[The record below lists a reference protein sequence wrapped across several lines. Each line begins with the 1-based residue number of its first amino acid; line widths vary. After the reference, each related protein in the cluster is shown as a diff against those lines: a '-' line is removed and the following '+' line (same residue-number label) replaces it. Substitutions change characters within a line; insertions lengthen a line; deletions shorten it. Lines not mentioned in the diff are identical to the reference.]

1 MKTRLI
7 LLSCLFLSACVTPKP
22 PVDRLAVED
31 FIAVRSLEQVDI
43 IRTSNSLARDKMRY
57 VTDYH
62 MRYQSGQRHYL
73 IAFIFRCP
81 NQFLTVSTDVRS
93 ASNFLHARTD
103 TIRGCRIGRIYRL
116 TRAESVQIR
125 KLGEPPGSR
134 NPG

>member
-1 MKTRLI
+1 MKSRFRVLPF
-7 LLSCLFLSACVTPKP
+7 LFLSACATPQP
-22 PVDRLAVED
+22 ATDRLAVED
-31 FIAVRSLEQVDI
+31 FIAVRGLERVDI

-57 VTDYH
+57 VNDYH

-81 NQFLTVSTDVRS
+81 NQYGTVATDVRG
-93 ASNFLHARTD
+93 ASNFLRARSD
-103 TIRGCRIGRIYRL
+103 SIRGCRIARIYRM
-116 TRAESVQIR
+116 TKDESAQIT